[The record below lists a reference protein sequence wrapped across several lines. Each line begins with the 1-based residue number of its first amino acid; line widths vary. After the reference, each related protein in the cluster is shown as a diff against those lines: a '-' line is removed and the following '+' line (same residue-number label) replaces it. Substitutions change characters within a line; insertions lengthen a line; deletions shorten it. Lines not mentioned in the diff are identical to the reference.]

1 MSIVKIYFLFQKPT
15 AGTQLPGVKEES
27 PSKISVGEPND
38 NSTGNILSIS
48 LNSLYNTT
56 HYNTP
61 GPVGQSVV
69 SLIADLGVVSDPCYA
84 PFFCGDLS

>member
-1 MSIVKIYFLFQKPT
+1 MLKLMVRKYLQFYAENLFLLFQKPT

-48 LNSLYNTT
+48 LHSMY
-56 HYNTP
+56 
-61 GPVGQSVV
+61 
-69 SLIADLGVVSDPCYA
+69 
-84 PFFCGDLS
+84 